1 MKWFTNLENIS
12 CCSLILL
19 FFLFE
24 HLKILSR
31 YLFTVGLKVKYVMQ
45 RLLISIPSP
54 CKLLSSVPFQAY
66 WKVYQQIEVNVSI
79 FVLHFL
85 YTHTHRKQR
94 VHRVCPLFL
103 LLHRNLDLSME
114 GFIPVQLK
122 ILPLCGFAFVSC
134 QGLLVVFSLGIS

>member
-66 WKVYQQIEVNVSI
+66 
-79 FVLHFL
+79 
-85 YTHTHRKQR
+85 
-94 VHRVCPLFL
+94 
-103 LLHRNLDLSME
+103 
-114 GFIPVQLK
+114 
-122 ILPLCGFAFVSC
+122 
-134 QGLLVVFSLGIS
+134 